1 MAAKRDLLAALREK
15 AKITDRG
22 IRKRREKLQRLVP
35 IPTDIATYILAHR
48 AGVPIRR
55 FLDDATLASVSS
67 WEAQLEQKESR
78 QQAATPTSPRGV
90 SAKHV

>member
-48 AGVPIRR
+48 AGVPVQSAEVTRNIVAHMNPIQPRDVRR
-55 FLDDATLASVSS
+55 LADALSDWVKQT
-67 WEAQLEQKESR
+67 EDFD
-78 QQAATPTSPRGV
+78 P
-90 SAKHV
+90 

>member
-67 WEAQLEQKESR
+67 WEAQLAQKESR